1 MDPEKK
7 RIEVLRWRIL
17 QTLDVGRP
25 YPVSEDV
32 IMATVGGEDMPVT
45 PRELR
50 REMDYLEDRK
60 LIVIS
65 GRDTACWSADLT
77 HHGVDVAEYT
87 VECLP
92 GIARPAKYWG

>member
-32 IMATVGGEDMPVT
+32 IVATVGGEDMPVT

-50 REMDYLEDRK
+50 REIGYLEDRK
-60 LIVIS
+60 LVAIS
-65 GRDTACWSADLT
+65 GKDKACWSAELT
-77 HHGVDVAEYT
+77 HHGVDVVAYT

-92 GIARPAKYWG
+92 GIARPVKYW

>member
-1 MDPEKK
+1 MDLEKK

-17 QTLDVGRP
+17 QTLNVGRP
-25 YPVSEDV
+25 YPVSEEV

-65 GRDTACWSADLT
+65 GKDTAFWSADLT

-92 GIARPAKYWG
+92 GIARPVKYW

>member
-25 YPVSEDV
+25 YPVPEDV
-32 IMATVGGEDMPVT
+32 IRATVSGEDMPAT
-45 PRELR
+45 PKELR
-50 REMDYLEDRK
+50 REMAYLEDRK
-60 LIVIS
+60 LIIIA
-65 GRDTACWSADLT
+65 GKDTAWWVAELT
-77 HHGVDVAEYT
+77 HHGVDVVEYT

-92 GIARPAKYWG
+92 GIARPVKYW

>member
-1 MDPEKK
+1 MDLEKK

-17 QTLDVGRP
+17 QTLNVGRP
-25 YPVSEDV
+25 YPVPEDLIAKV
-32 IMATVGGEDMPVT
+32 AGDDMSAT

-50 REMDYLEDRK
+50 RELDYLADRK

-65 GRDTACWSADLT
+65 GKDTTCWDVSLT

-92 GIARPAKYWG
+92 GIARPAKYW